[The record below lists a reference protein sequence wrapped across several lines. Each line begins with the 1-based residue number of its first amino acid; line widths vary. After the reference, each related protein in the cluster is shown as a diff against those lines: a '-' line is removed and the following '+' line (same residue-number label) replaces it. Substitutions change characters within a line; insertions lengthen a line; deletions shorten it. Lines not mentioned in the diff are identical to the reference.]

1 MNINTI
7 LAVEAGDIL
16 GALRRFLADLLEKQI
31 VDVLLVPQE
40 IAQGRSLVQTLV
52 QDPAYLS
59 RANPLSPVMPVNSAI
74 LVSQLTVDKPQ
85 RKVGAVLR
93 SCEIRALIELVK
105 LRQADMENLTIIGID
120 CLGTYEVADYARL
133 IDEMEGVAEEKGAL
147 VVAELQRRIAE
158 GDAEPLPIPL
168 RPACQICE
176 FPTPR
181 GADITLGLIGVEDG
195 ILITLESELAA
206 KLGLAEGEAPDR
218 DKAIA
223 KLVELRSGARDRAFA
238 EFRQQTKSITE
249 FADQFATCIGC
260 YNCAVAC
267 PICFCKECFFRTATF
282 EPESER
288 YFRWAERAG
297 ALRMPTEILLFQL
310 TRLNHMVASCV
321 GCGLCESACP
331 SRLPLT
337 VIFRAV
343 GEGVQKML
351 RYVPGRSLE
360 DELPVATFKEEGFPV
375 V

>member
-1 MNINTI
+1 MNITTI

-74 LVSQLTVDKPQ
+74 LVSQLTADKPQ

-158 GDAEPLPIPL
+158 GGAEPLPIPL

-223 KLVELRSGARDRAFA
+223 KLVDVRSGARDRAFA

>member
-133 IDEMEGVAEEKGAL
+133 IDEMEGVAEEKGARA
-147 VVAELQRRIAE
+147 VAELQRRIAE
-158 GDAEPLPIPL
+158 GGAEPLPVPL

-195 ILITLESELAA
+195 ILVTLESELAA
-206 KLGLAEGEAPDR
+206 KLGLAAGEAPDR

-223 KLVELRSGARDRAFA
+223 KLVDVRSGARDRASA

-331 SRLPLT
+331 SKLPLT

-360 DELPVATFKEEGFPV
+360 DELPVVTFKEEGFPV